1 MTIWKL
7 RPEDCKIKKKGAKAA
22 KYYRQLKPGFILE
35 NKKLT
40 MPLIPMLTP
49 LDLVVGLPVN
59 GLIAPCA
66 PSPSFWASYFNRI
79 FSYISLSLS
88 LSFRKYLLVA
98 KYREGILKGLALAS
112 RAI

>member
-1 MTIWKL
+1 MQNIEERHQGCQAPPAVETRVHPGKQKIDNVI
-7 RPEDCKIKKKGAKAA
+7 DCYA
-22 KYYRQLKPGFILE
+22 QL
-35 NKKLT
+35 
-40 MPLIPMLTP
+40 LTP

-98 KYREGILKGLALAS
+98 KHREGILKGLALAS